1 MRIMEKIKKARPTG
15 RCDQEGSFGRACPKF
30 KTIFLGKTAPK
41 DARLKRLKYW
51 CREFHRCGLTP
62 CYGSGSYGNLSFRAK
77 KGSDGFIITAS
88 GLKLK
93 NNLKNSSFFYVTN
106 VDMNKK
112 EVSGYGARPPSS
124 ESLLHFAIYRK
135 RKDVAAIF
143 HGHCTELLKT
153 ASGRG
158 IPVTSKKEPYGTP
171 ALVKSV
177 LKILGGPAR
186 TTVRSGGHKFVIMKD
201 HGFISLGQDMDRAG
215 RRALLFIKNKDI
227 ITISSAS
234 RRNPALREAERKKA

>member
-1 MRIMEKIKKARPTG
+1 MEKIKKAH
-15 RCDQEGSFGRACPKF
+15 PKF
-30 KTIFLGKTAPK
+30 KTVFLGKQSPK
-41 DARLKRLKYW
+41 DARIKRLKYW
-51 CREFHRCGLTP
+51 AREFHCRGFAP

-77 KGSDGFIITAS
+77 IGSNGFIITAS

-93 NNLKNSSFFYVTN
+93 DNLKDNSFFHVTG
-106 VDMNKK
+106 VDMDKK
-112 EVSGYGARPPSS
+112 EVSGYGIRPPSS

-153 ASGRG
+153 VYARG
-158 IPVTSKKEPYGTP
+158 IPATSKEEPYGTP

-177 LKILGGPAR
+177 LKILGR
-186 TTVRSGGHKFVIMKD
+186 HKFLIMKN
-201 HGFISLGQDMDRAG
+201 HGFISLGKNMDRAG

-227 ITISSAS
+227 ITISSVS
-234 RRNPALREAERKKA
+234 RRNPAPREAKQKKD

>member
-1 MRIMEKIKKARPTG
+1 MEKIKKAY
-15 RCDQEGSFGRACPKF
+15 PKF
-30 KTIFLGKTAPK
+30 KTIFLGKTSPK

-51 CREFHRCGLTP
+51 CGEFHRCGLTP
-62 CYGSGSYGNLSFRAK
+62 CYGRGSYGNFSFRVK
-77 KGSDGFIITAS
+77 IGSNGFIITAS

-93 NNLKNSSFFYVTN
+93 NNPKDNSFFYVAD
-106 VDMNKK
+106 VDMDKK
-112 EVSGYGARPPSS
+112 EVSGYGTRLPSS

-153 ASGRG
+153 ASARG
-158 IPVTSKKEPYGTP
+158 IPCTFREEPYGSP
-171 ALVKSV
+171 ALVRSV
-177 LKILGGPAR
+177 LKILGR
-186 TTVRSGGHKFVIMKD
+186 HKFLIMKN
-201 HGFISLGQDMDRAG
+201 HGFISLGKDMDRAG

-234 RRNPALREAERKKA
+234 GRNPALREAKRKKD